1 MLLFKVRLEVTLVP
15 FKRMLWE
22 AAGLICM
29 GTIGLEYLL
38 LSLQPLQTLEQIS
51 LCTHTCLVGREEG
64 EGLTM
69 GKINPPWSQ
78 AVDGDVTQ
86 LGASLNCFSNSTPK
100 NCYKS

>member
-1 MLLFKVRLEVTLVP
+1 MLFVKVRPEVTLVP

-22 AAGLICM
+22 AMGLICL
-29 GTIGLEYLL
+29 GTVGLERLL
-38 LSLQPLQTLEQIS
+38 LSPQPLQTLEQIS
-51 LCTHTCLVGREEG
+51 LCMHMCLVGREEG

-69 GKINPPWSQ
+69 GKINPPWSK

-86 LGASLNCFSNSTPK
+86 LGTTLNCFSNSTPK